1 MYNRKIC
8 IKLSSGSFK
17 QYLTISLAKL
27 LKIINIK
34 LVKHI

>member
-1 MYNRKIC
+1 MYNQKIC

-27 LKIINIK
+27 LI
-34 LVKHI
+34 LSLLSTFEY